1 MTTRISSQL
10 ELKVLADMGDFEK
23 AINNPSDNQMKDEDE
38 EIKIVQ
44 DDASTHKEKKGNS
57 CT

>member
-1 MTTRISSQL
+1 
-10 ELKVLADMGDFEK
+10 MGDFEK

-44 DDASTHKEKKGNS
+44 DDASTHKGKKGNS